1 MRVKGKLYLT
11 NNILRFDL
19 NQPQKVENLK
29 EPIVFVLYEIL
40 EMALLQFGNEKVVK
54 AISGEEII
62 DEIEIPDKI
71 DSYIFPG
78 EQNLVGY
85 V

>member
-11 NNILRFDL
+11 NNVLRFDL
-19 NQPQKVENLK
+19 NQPQKVKNLD

-40 EMALLQFGNEKVVK
+40 EIALLQFGNEKVIK

-71 DSYIFPG
+71 DSYLFPD
-78 EQNLVGY
+78 EKTMVGY

>member
-11 NNILRFDL
+11 NNVLRFDL
-19 NQPQKVENLK
+19 DQPHTVKNLD
-29 EPIVFVLYEIL
+29 EPIVFVLYEIV
-40 EMALLQFGNEKVVK
+40 EMALLQFGNEKVAK

-71 DSYIFPG
+71 DSYLFPD
-78 EQNLVGY
+78 EKTMVGY

>member
-11 NNILRFDL
+11 NNVLRFDL
-19 NQPQKVENLK
+19 NQPQKVKNLD

-40 EMALLQFGNEKVVK
+40 EMALLQFGNEKVIK

-71 DSYIFPG
+71 DSYLFPD
-78 EQNLVGY
+78 EKTMVGY